1 MDRITLRIGRALGRH
16 GALEGE
22 RDNQQPFDLDLK
34 LDLDLSLA
42 SRTDEL
48 SDTVD
53 YGVIYHRTVEIVRTH
68 SYTLLERLA
77 GEILTMLFEDTRVVS
92 AEVTIAKPSLFPN
105 GTPSVTLKRAR

>member
-16 GALEGE
+16 GALAGE
-22 RDNQQPFDLDLK
+22 RDNQQPFDLDIN

-48 SDTVD
+48 GDTVD
-53 YGVIYHRTVEIVRTH
+53 YGVLYHRTIEIVRTH

-77 GEILTMLFEDTRVVS
+77 GEILAMLMEDPRVIS
-92 AEVTIAKPSLFPN
+92 AEVTISKPALFII
-105 GTPSVTLKRAR
+105 GTPSVTVKRTR